1 MGVVV
6 LSDPPSVPSAKEREK
21 RAGSSGACVVKLRD
35 ASKRFGDKLA
45 VDALNLEIPA
55 GSCFG
60 LLGSNGAGKTTALR
74 MIYGVTQPTSGSVH
88 VFGSNVKH
96 DPRGIR
102 ARLGV
107 TLQDNVLIEPLNTE
121 ENLRV
126 FGRYHLLDESRLSR
140 RIEHCLDLLELRSH
154 ARLPVANLSGGFRRR
169 VAIAM
174 SLINDP
180 ELLILD
186 EPTTGLDPALRM
198 ALWRLVRE
206 LQAQGKT
213 VLITTHYMEEAQ
225 RLCDRVAIMSGGR
238 KICDDSPT
246 QLIESRLAREVVEI
260 DCPPDREP
268 ALLGD
273 YPGPVKQLRSGGRL
287 LVYVEDA
294 RPLLQWIRQREDQG
308 EQSLVVR
315 PSNLEDVFLDATG
328 TSLEADP

>member
-1 MGVVV
+1 MGAMA
-6 LSDPPSVPSAKEREK
+6 LSDSP
-21 RAGSSGACVVKLRD
+21 GAPETCVVEMRGV
-35 ASKRFGDKLA
+35 SKRFGEKLA
-45 VDALNLEIPA
+45 VDTLDLEIPA

-74 MIYGVTQPTSGSVH
+74 MIYGVTRPTSGSIH
-88 VFGSNVKH
+88 VFGSDVQR

-126 FGRYHLLDESRLSR
+126 FGRYHLLDESRLSQ
-140 RIEHCLDLLELRSH
+140 RIDRCLDLLELRSH
-154 ARLPVANLSGGFRRR
+154 ARLPVSNLSGGFRRR

-174 SLINDP
+174 SLMNDP

-186 EPTTGLDPALRM
+186 EPTTGLDPALRLS
-198 ALWRLVRE
+198 LWSLVRE

-238 KICDDSPT
+238 KICEDSPT

-260 DCPPDREP
+260 DCPPDREIE
-268 ALLGD
+268 LLGD
-273 YPGPVKQLRSGGRL
+273 YPGLLQRLRSGGRL
-287 LVYVEDA
+287 LVYVDDA
-294 RPLLQWIRQREDQG
+294 RPLLQWIRQRDDLEG
-308 EQSLVVR
+308 RSLVVR

-328 TSLEADP
+328 TALEASP

>member
-1 MGVVV
+1 MGAMA
-6 LSDPPSVPSAKEREK
+6 LSDSP
-21 RAGSSGACVVKLRD
+21 GAPETCVVEMRNV
-35 ASKRFGDKLA
+35 SKRFGEKLA
-45 VDALNLEIPA
+45 VDTLDLEIPA

-74 MIYGVTQPTSGSVH
+74 MVYGVTQPTSGSVR
-88 VFGSNVKH
+88 VFGDDVQRN
-96 DPRGIR
+96 PRRIR

-107 TLQDNVLIEPLNTE
+107 TLQENVLIEPLNTE

-126 FGRYHLLDESRLSR
+126 FGRYHLLDESTLSP
-140 RIEHCLDLLELRSH
+140 RIERCLDLLELRSH

-186 EPTTGLDPALRM
+186 EPTTGLDPALRL
-198 ALWRLVRE
+198 ALWSLVRE

-213 VLITTHYMEEAQ
+213 LLITTHYMEEAQ
-225 RLCDRVAIMSGGR
+225 RLCDRVAIMSAGR
-238 KICDDSPT
+238 KVCEDSPQ
-246 QLIESRLAREVVEI
+246 QLIENRLAREVVEI

-268 ALLGD
+268 DLLGG
-273 YPGPVKQLRSGGRL
+273 YPGSLQRLRSGGRL

-294 RPLLQWIRQREDQG
+294 RPLLQWIRQRDDRQER
-308 EQSLVVR
+308 SLVVR

-328 TSLEADP
+328 TSLETSP